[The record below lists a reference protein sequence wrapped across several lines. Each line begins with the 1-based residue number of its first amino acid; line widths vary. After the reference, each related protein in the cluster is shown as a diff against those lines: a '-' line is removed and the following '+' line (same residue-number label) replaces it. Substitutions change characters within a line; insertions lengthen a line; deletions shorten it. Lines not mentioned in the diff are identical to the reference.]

1 MEYDFIV
8 GFTLFNKTGFKTR
21 FRHFD
26 NLKVAKMFASNV
38 NLKDNSK
45 IYVDL
50 KYMQD
55 KIKAKIEEVQNMKA
69 KAKDIVFKSSL
80 NYIETE
86 LKSLLEKE

>member
-1 MEYDFIV
+1 MDYDFIV
-8 GFTLFNKTGFKTR
+8 GFTLFNKTGFKIR

-50 KYMQD
+50 KYLED
-55 KIKAKIEEVQNMKA
+55 KLKELKEIDNIDLIHFKIKQ
-69 KAKDIVFKSSL
+69 
-80 NYIETE
+80 
-86 LKSLLEKE
+86 LLEED

>member
-1 MEYDFIV
+1 MDYDFIV

-26 NLKVAKMFASNV
+26 NLRVAKMFASNV

-50 KYMQD
+50 RYLQD
-55 KIKAKIEEVQNMKA
+55 KLK
-69 KAKDIVFKSSL
+69 
-80 NYIETE
+80 E
-86 LKSLLEKE
+86 LKEIDNIDLIHFKIKELLEEN

>member
-26 NLKVAKMFASNV
+26 NLRVAKMFASNV

-50 KYMQD
+50 KYLKD
-55 KIKAKIEEVQNMKA
+55 KIEDILNSENGEAIEKI
-69 KAKDIVFKSSL
+69 
-80 NYIETE
+80 IEWH
-86 LKSLLEKE
+86 SLLEKE